1 MASHERRPVRLV
13 PKMYDSNPRLAYD
26 RRRERQ
32 DALIEEQKSMHEL
45 MDSLEYNTTKE
56 LKRLCKVYDIRVP
69 TKGLKSKRR
78 WMIRAIAQKM
88 QQKR

>member
-1 MASHERRPVRLV
+1 
-13 PKMYDSNPRLAYD
+13 MYDSDPRLAHD

-45 MDSLEYNTTKE
+45 MDSLECNTTKE
-56 LKRLCKVYDIRVP
+56 LKRLCKVYGIRVP

-78 WMIRAIAQKM
+78 WMIRSIARILYN
-88 QQKR
+88 KR